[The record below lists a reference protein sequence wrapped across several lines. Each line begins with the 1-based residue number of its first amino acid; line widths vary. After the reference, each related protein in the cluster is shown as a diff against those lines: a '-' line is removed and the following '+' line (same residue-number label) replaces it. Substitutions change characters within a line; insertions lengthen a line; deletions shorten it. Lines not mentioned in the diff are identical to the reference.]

1 MARRPHHLPMP
12 NLAYEDP
19 EFMHSLGARPLRILA
34 EYFDPLIRLRRANV
48 GDTIVMFGS
57 ARIQSR
63 GQAMAKLKQV
73 QQAGQGTQDA
83 RNGGSRF
90 ARRGRSSRCPAITKK
105 RASSRAASPNGP

>member
-1 MARRPHHLPMP
+1 MARPHHLPMP
-12 NLAYEDP
+12 KLAYEDP

-63 GQAMAKLKQV
+63 GQAWP
-73 QQAGQGTQDA
+73 
-83 RNGGSRF
+83 S
-90 ARRGRSSRCPAITKK
+90 SSRC
-105 RASSRAASPNGP
+105 SSVPGDERRPIGG